1 MSADKWVRGSSFQ
14 VDEYLLLRSHLTVL
28 EIAHQALKSRSFRRA
43 LEGNVG
49 DEVELER
56 AHTAL
61 DKYMNDLSE
70 D

>member
-1 MSADKWVRGSSFQ
+1 MSADKWNKGSSFQ

-56 AHTAL
+56 VHTAL